1 MLKARKDMF
10 NRFKSYLFPI
20 MSDTTPYVT
29 PREISINEDSFI
41 NEIKN
46 IKKTKTVKYLMKIF
60 DVKIHHFQ

>member
-1 MLKARKDMF
+1 MF

-46 IKKTKTVKYLMKIF
+46 MKKSINSEIF
-60 DVKIHHFQ
+60 DEDF